1 MGILILPAAMTEVI
15 KPSLIGRVNRILILN
30 EESSLRFKLCKKS
43 SSQGHLFEIR
53 QLMKPSPR
61 RALHNVYGT
70 FRQKALSLLRKE
82 VVTDPELGILCRDDS
97 ISAEVRTVQ
106 VPQPV
111 NSSLWTH
118 YHQLLPV
125 LLTKCF
131 YNIFFI
137 ECFRTLGFISNWDSR
152 R

>member
-15 KPSLIGRVNRILILN
+15 KPSLIGRVNRILILK
-30 EESSLRFKLCKKS
+30 RFKLCKKS

-111 NSSLWTH
+111 NSSLCTH
-118 YHQLLPV
+118 YHQPLPV

-131 YNIFFI
+131 YNIFLLSVF
-137 ECFRTLGFISNWDSR
+137 EP
-152 R
+152 